1 MEMKSLMTRVI
12 FTSRRFL
19 CGPWPLQPHFLIR
32 RWIVQLASDKDHR
45 TRGRHETGLVNA
57 VAFLF
62 FVDDRADIGDEVVV
76 GGAFAKE
83 RAQVM
88 IFPTEQAGAELAVG
102 RDPDSRTK
110 ATEGLCD
117 RGDEAD
123 FAGRAIGKA
132 AFASGFA
139 ALVGNLNQ
147 VPALVDAAVHLSG
160 RNDELARPVAIGVK
174 GHEFDEAHDDPAVA
188 RELGER
194 LDFIVVQIGRAHVRT
209 PVTWPSRMPSAA
221 GKKK

>member
-83 RAQVM
+83 RAEVM

-132 AFASGFA
+132 VFASGFA
-139 ALVGNLNQ
+139 ALVGNR
-147 VPALVDAAVHLSG
+147 S
-160 RNDELARPVAIGVK
+160 E
-174 GHEFDEAHDDPAVA
+174 
-188 RELGER
+188 ER
-194 LDFIVVQIGRAHVRT
+194 RVGKECRSRWA
-209 PVTWPSRMPSAA
+209 TWH
-221 GKKK
+221 GKKRSMSR

>member
-83 RAQVM
+83 RAEVM

-102 RDPDSRTK
+102 RDPDSRTRT
-110 ATEGLCD
+110 AFTL
-117 RGDEAD
+117 
-123 FAGRAIGKA
+123 AGAIRE
-132 AFASGFA
+132 FCTAS
-139 ALVGNLNQ
+139 
-147 VPALVDAAVHLSG
+147 
-160 RNDELARPVAIGVK
+160 
-174 GHEFDEAHDDPAVA
+174 
-188 RELGER
+188 
-194 LDFIVVQIGRAHVRT
+194 
-209 PVTWPSRMPSAA
+209 MPSITLENDLVRVMRSNLAGSSESRLMLMRRKPAA
-221 GKKK
+221 RRRSHRSARRWPLVVMERSGKPRAWSRET